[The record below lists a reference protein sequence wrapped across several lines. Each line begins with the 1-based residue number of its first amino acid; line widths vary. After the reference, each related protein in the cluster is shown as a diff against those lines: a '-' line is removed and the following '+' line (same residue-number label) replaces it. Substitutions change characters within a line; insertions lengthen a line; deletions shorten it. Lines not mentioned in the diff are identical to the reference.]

1 LAQEPTT
8 AAFDEPYQPVNTE
21 LGVTF
26 NQQMHVIGHDF
37 QAEDLGMMFL
47 ADLPNDGRQPCRNV
61 CFKHL
66 ATVFGTP
73 YDMVLARVVDVAV
86 GLVGDLAHASSIQH
100 EPVYFQ
106 VSLSPRPD
114 KGTTLI
120 SLGLEAQG
128 FTGRFD
134 NVWLAEGIFLFFYIL
149 GWFMRSIF
157 YRRHHKAEYL
167 EGTMRMCSIT
177 DNMTA
182 VAITFLITTITG
194 PLFSNNQQSFS
205 TALNAVL
212 AELPIY
218 GLSLLI
224 VGFYWLSHHRIY
236 MVIRRHNMTLI
247 WLNFGFLLFIEFQ
260 PIFNSLHAS
269 YPKSQTTT
277 ILYAS
282 EQAATGLMLLVIWW
296 YAAKGHRLI
305 DKTMDRFEIM
315 TFALRALLVPMIFIL
330 SIAIILFRNDLAFYF
345 WLLVIVLEIADL
357 LYRRI
362 RRRLGK
368 EVQAQADV

>member
-1 LAQEPTT
+1 MEGHQ
-8 AAFDEPYQPVNTE
+8 
-21 LGVTF
+21 LGCKYRNGCAVCR
-26 NQQMHVIGHDF
+26 GREG
-37 QAEDLGMMFL
+37 QADRSRLSGTLQNEQWR
-47 ADLPNDGRQPCRNV
+47 LPGREQVPLRDRDC
-61 CFKHL
+61 L
-66 ATVFGTP
+66 S
-73 YDMVLARVVDVAV
+73 DD
-86 GLVGDLAHASSIQH
+86 SS
-100 EPVYFQ
+100 
-106 VSLSPRPD
+106 L
-114 KGTTLI
+114 
-120 SLGLEAQG
+120 
-128 FTGRFD
+128 D

-269 YPKSQTTT
+269 YPTSQTATL
-277 ILYAS
+277 LYAS

-305 DKTMDRFEIM
+305 DQTMDRFEIIF
-315 TFALRALLVPMIFIL
+315 FAFRALLVPIIFLL
-330 SIAIILFRNDLAFYF
+330 SIAIILFRNNIVIYF
-345 WLLVIVLEIADL
+345 WLLVIVVEVIDL
-357 LYRRI
+357 IYRRI
-362 RRRLGK
+362 RRRSHEEDRLST
-368 EVQAQADV
+368 EADV